1 MKKLYFILIIT
12 ISAFTITNGQFTKIG
27 GGLAY
32 GTSFYHNNEKSL
44 SDHRTPHFAISATG
58 IYEINLK
65 WHIAPS
71 FTFFYP
77 HITKFLSQPGY
88 ENRTTVT
95 EMMFDLNGHYVFN
108 SLDKFEFYG
117 LAGMNITFEKIK
129 FLDKFPGG
137 ESKWG
142 SSINAPGLNIGAGTY
157 LKITEQ
163 LDLFVEAKYI
173 VSKYDQ
179 FMLNAGVLVNLQWLS
194 KNETPGL

>member
-1 MKKLYFILIIT
+1 MKKLYINLII
-12 ISAFTITNGQFTKIG
+12 IIFSVFTVNAQFTKVG
-27 GGLAY
+27 GALAY
-32 GTSFYHNNEKSL
+32 GSSFYHNNEKSL

-77 HITKFLSQPGY
+77 HVTKYSGQPGY
-88 ENRTTVT
+88 ENRTTVS
-95 EMMFDLNGHYVFN
+95 ELMFDLNGHYVFN

-117 LAGMNITFEKIK
+117 LAGLNITFEKIR

-137 ESKWG
+137 QSKWG
-142 SSINAPGLNIGAGTY
+142 SSINAPGLNVGAGTY
-157 LKITEQ
+157 MKITEQ
-163 LDLFVEAKYI
+163 LDLFAEVKYI

-179 FMLNAGVLVNLQWLS
+179 FMLNAGILLNLQWLS
-194 KNETPGL
+194 KNENTGM